1 MQQRKDSTQD
11 YLLMLLAL
19 QARQA
24 ASGCPTLYR
33 AHCAT
38 PTATARP
45 LACRLQH
52 HRSETEG
59 NQEDTFMDLA
69 VWLPGMF
76 LLGLVS
82 MIGCYVFISACEKI

>member
-1 MQQRKDSTQD
+1 MQQCKDSTQD
-11 YLLMLLAL
+11 YLLTLLAV

-24 ASGCPTLYR
+24 ASR
-33 AHCAT
+33 RAT
-38 PTATARP
+38 PYRKHGGTPAATAP
-45 LACRLQH
+45 SLACRLQH
-52 HRSETEG
+52 HRARTEG
-59 NQEDTFMDLA
+59 NQEDTFMDLV